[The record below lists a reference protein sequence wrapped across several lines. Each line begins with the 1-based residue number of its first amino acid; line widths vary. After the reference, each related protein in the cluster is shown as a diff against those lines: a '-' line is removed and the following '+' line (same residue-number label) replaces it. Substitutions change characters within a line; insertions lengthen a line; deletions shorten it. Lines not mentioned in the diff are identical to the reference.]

1 MTQKKK
7 FNLRV
12 HLMTGVSY
20 MVPVIVT
27 GGLCIGIARII
38 GGYDVGN
45 MTGTF
50 GYYIN
55 QIGQASMNMIV
66 PVLGAAIAYSMA
78 GRPGIAPGLVAGSIS
93 VTIQAGFLG
102 GIFGGLLAGFVV
114 NSVIKYV
121 KLPKTMQGLMPI
133 IIIPVVSGLI
143 VGLIM
148 YVLIGPPIAMVQ
160 NAILNWM
167 GSLQGGSSAVLG
179 AIIGA
184 MMGFDLGGPVNKTAC
199 LFANGLLAEGI
210 YGPTAAKLVGGMI
223 PPLGIALCV
232 FLAKK
237 RFSKDDIESAKAA
250 IPMGLCFITEGVLPF
265 AAQDPIRV
273 IVSTVA
279 GSAVGGAL
287 TMHWGVESQI
297 QAGGIF
303 IVPFMN
309 KPWLFI
315 LAMLIG
321 TVVTGLV
328 YLLLRPKELKH
339 LESKVEDVED
349 IDIDIKVAE

>member
-1 MTQKKK
+1 MSKKK

-27 GGLCIGIARII
+27 GGLCIGIARIL

-45 MTGTF
+45 MTGTL

-93 VTIQAGFLG
+93 VSIQAGFLG
-102 GIFGGLLAGFVV
+102 GIFGGLLAGYVV
-114 NSVIKYV
+114 NLIIKYI

-133 IIIPVVSGLI
+133 IIIPVLSALV

-148 YVLIGPPIAMVQ
+148 FVLIGPPIAFVQ
-160 NAILNWM
+160 NAILTWM
-167 GSLQGGSSAVLG
+167 GSLEGGSKALLG
-179 AIIGA
+179 GIIGA

-223 PPLGIALCV
+223 PPLGIALTV
-232 FLAKK
+232 FLAKS
-237 RFSKDDIESAKAA
+237 RFNDEEYEAAKAA

-265 AAQDPIRV
+265 AAIDPIRV
-273 IVSTVA
+273 IILTVA
-279 GSAVGGAL
+279 GSSVGGAL
-287 TMHWGVESQI
+287 TMLWGVESQV

-309 KPWLFI
+309 KPLMFCFA
-315 LAMLIG
+315 LVIG
-321 TVVTGLV
+321 ALVTGLV
-328 YLLLRPKELKH
+328 YFMLRPKDRSVLVKAQE
-339 LESKVEDVED
+339 ETEED
-349 IDIDIKVAE
+349 IDIDIKVG